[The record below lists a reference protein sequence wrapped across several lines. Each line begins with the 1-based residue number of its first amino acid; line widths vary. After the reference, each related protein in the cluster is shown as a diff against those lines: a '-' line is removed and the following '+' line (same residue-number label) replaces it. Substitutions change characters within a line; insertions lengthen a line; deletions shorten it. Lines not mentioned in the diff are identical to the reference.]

1 MTSSTMT
8 TTTTIIRQRPQVMS
22 TTIELLDPSK
32 PDLFNSTLGMIIH
45 FNPEQVPQS
54 SLRSSPSITRPIT
67 HINNYL
73 ALKYYQYEVTYG
85 LYVMSLG
92 EKVVVNLTVLGL
104 FSLVLYGLHC
114 VVQLYVTR
122 MIS

>member
-1 MTSSTMT
+1 MT
-8 TTTTIIRQRPQVMS
+8 TATATTIIRQRPERMP
-22 TTIELLDPSK
+22 TTVELLEPST
-32 PDLFNSTLGMIIH
+32 PDLSNFNLGMIIH
-45 FNPEQVPQS
+45 FNPEKVPRS
-54 SLRSSPSITRPIT
+54 SLRSPPSTTRLIT

-92 EKVVVNLTVLGL
+92 EKVVVNLIVLRL